1 MLKTFGIVSGKGGTG
16 KSTVSYG
23 LSVAFSKMNKSVLLV
38 DLDEGLR
45 CLDTIMGLDKKVT
58 NDLSDLLFGAPI
70 ENAVYKSEIYENLNL
85 VPAPCDTGVINYVN
99 LSDFHKR
106 VSKIYDIIIYDF
118 PAGIDVDKLTAIG
131 DEAKF
136 IIVSNSDGISLK
148 DAAAVKNNLP
158 KTKEEPRIIINR
170 FFNEFIKDG
179 IWGSIDDM
187 IDASGLRLIGIVPSS
202 LEAATL
208 SVSHKFAK
216 NSRVFSAFQRIAKRL
231 CGEEVLLPK
240 INKI

>member
-1 MLKTFGIVSGKGGTG
+1 MSLILGVISGKGGTG

-45 CLDTIMGLDKKVT
+45 CLDTLAGLDEKIT
-58 NDLSDLLFGAPI
+58 NDLSDLLLGAAI
-70 ENAVYKSEIYENLNL
+70 DNATYKSEMYDNLYL
-85 VPAPCDTGVINYVN
+85 VPAPINIGVINYVN
-99 LSDFHKR
+99 MSDFHKR
-106 VSKIYDIIIYDF
+106 VNGKFDVIIYDF
-118 PAGIDVDKLTAIG
+118 PAGIDIDKLTAIG
-131 DEAKF
+131 DNAKF
-136 IIVSNSDGISLK
+136 IIVSNSDIISLK
-148 DAAAVKNNLP
+148 DAAAIKNRLP
-158 KTKEEPRIIINR
+158 YTKEEPRIIINR
-170 FFNEFIKDG
+170 FFKEFIKDG

-187 IDASGLRLIGIVPSS
+187 IDTSGIRLIGIVPSS

-208 SVSHKFAK
+208 SISHKFTK
-216 NSRVFSAFQRIAKRL
+216 NSRVLKAFSRIAKRL